1 MITKMLKPCFTMRV
15 NNQRMLHLV
24 YTYTICLECNF
35 LFSNVIRSFFFYLII
50 IRIKYSK
57 YKNLQYIILNSN
69 GIIRII

>member
-1 MITKMLKPCFTMRV
+1 ML
-15 NNQRMLHLV
+15 RMQFFILKYNTFV
-24 YTYTICLECNF
+24 
-35 LFSNVIRSFFFYLII
+35 FFYLII